1 MALILTNHAAERWK
15 ERVTSKRRGL
25 ISNSKKVE
33 KLLANGRV
41 VSCSPRS
48 DSKGKQ
54 GFKQIIWIF
63 FPGGDKMKLCIITDI
78 KMRIIITLWPL
89 TDLIN
94 QY

>member
-1 MALILTNHAAERWK
+1 MALILTNHAAERWN
-15 ERVTSKRRGL
+15 ERVKAKRRGL

-41 VSCSPRS
+41 VSISPRT
-48 DSKGKQ
+48 DSKGKP
-54 GFKQIIWIF
+54 GFKQIIWVF
-63 FPGGDKMKLCIITDI
+63 FPNNLKIKLCLITDV
-78 KMRIIITLWPL
+78 KMRFIITLWPL